1 VRSAYRLAVLG
12 LALLAVL
19 CASQVGDAKR
29 RKPHRPR
36 KPAPAIPVAKPSPI
50 VLENERLGTAGWLGP
65 LATGRAAEVYASATD
80 AMPGASVAVHVS
92 VLGGARYRVVVY
104 RLGWYGGIGAR
115 QVACLPSCGG
125 SEVGVEQPMNPA
137 SDTHV
142 DWPTTDTL
150 VVDPAWVSG
159 YYLIRVLL
167 LDGPQQGRSATTYLV
182 VESPNPDARMLIQVP
197 VNTWQAYNAW
207 GGRST
212 YDFPGLGRHADH
224 VSFDRPYQW
233 DAPGGQGPLT
243 WELPFV
249 RFVERR
255 GYDVS
260 YQSDVYTD
268 AHPDTLSMHRLIA
281 VPGHAEYWTKKMR
294 DAFDLARDSGVN
306 LAFLGAN
313 AAYWQVR
320 LENRGRT
327 MVAYKSMY
335 DPNPDIGSKTAMFR
349 EVGRL
354 ECGLIGIQHQG
365 VGLYWK
371 AGDYTVAPGV
381 LVDPWM
387 RNTGFLAGDV
397 VRGVVSVESD
407 TIPGDQTV
415 GSSCGHALTVFFHR
429 ENGGDKDGN
438 ADATRYTAPSGATV
452 FASGSLQFSWGLDDF
467 SDAPG
472 EMRGFVDARLQQFM
486 RNALDAMT
494 R

>member
-1 VRSAYRLAVLG
+1 
-12 LALLAVL
+12 
-19 CASQVGDAKR
+19 
-29 RKPHRPR
+29 
-36 KPAPAIPVAKPSPI
+36 
-50 VLENERLGTAGWLGP
+50 
-65 LATGRAAEVYASATD
+65 
-80 AMPGASVAVHVS
+80 
-92 VLGGARYRVVVY
+92 
-104 RLGWYGGIGAR
+104 
-115 QVACLPSCGG
+115 
-125 SEVGVEQPMNPA
+125 VEQPMNPA
-137 SDTHV
+137 SDMHV
-142 DWPTTDTL
+142 DWATTDTL
-150 VVDPAWVSG
+150 AVDPAWVSG

-249 RFVERR
+249 RFVERQ

-268 AHPDTLSMHRLIA
+268 AHPDTLAMHRLIA

-327 MVAYKSMY
+327 IVAYKSMY
-335 DPNPDIGSKTAMFR
+335 DPNPNIGSKTAMFR

-354 ECGLIGIQHQG
+354 ECRLIGIQHQG

-371 AGDYTVAPGV
+371 AGDYTVAPGM

-415 GSSCGHALTVFFHR
+415 GSSCGHALTVLFHR

-452 FASGSLQFSWGLDDF
+452 FASGSLQFAWGLDDF

-472 EMRGFVDARLQQFM
+472 ETRGFVDARFQQFM